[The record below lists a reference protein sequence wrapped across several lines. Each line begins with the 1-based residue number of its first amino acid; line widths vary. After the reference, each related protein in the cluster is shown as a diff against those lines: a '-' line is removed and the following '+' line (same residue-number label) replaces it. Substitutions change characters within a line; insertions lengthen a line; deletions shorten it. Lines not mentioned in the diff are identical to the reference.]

1 MATQTHPI
9 STVILRRR
17 QAEAASGYR
26 RSTIYLRIQQG
37 LWTRPV
43 HLGARAVG
51 WPAHEVEALNLAR
64 VAGTS
69 DEEIRRLVAQMEAA
83 RDSTRPL

>member
-1 MATQTHPI
+1 MATKNHPV

-51 WPAHEVEALNLAR
+51 WPAHEVEALNSAR
-64 VAGTS
+64 VAGKS

-83 RDSTRPL
+83 RNSAQPT

>member
-51 WPAHEVEALNLAR
+51 WPAHEIEALNSAR
-64 VAGTS
+64 VAGKS

>member
-1 MATQTHPI
+1 MATQTHPV

-26 RSTIYLRIQQG
+26 RSTIYLRIRQG

-51 WPAHEVEALNLAR
+51 WPAHEIEALNSAR
-64 VAGTS
+64 VAGKS

>member
-51 WPAHEVEALNLAR
+51 WPAHEIEALNSAR
-64 VAGTS
+64 VAGKS

-83 RDSTRPL
+83 RDPARPL